1 MILFD
6 APDKLRASLKL
17 HEGVR
22 ALPYRDTAGH
32 LTIGVGHNLDAE
44 GLPPSVIEA
53 LLDWDLLHAVLLT
66 DRLLPWASALD
77 DVRKRA
83 FTEMV
88 FNLGS
93 RILGFHVALGA
104 AQRGEWLTCAQAFRV
119 SLWMRQVGGRGVT
132 LTGMLETGQDPV
144 PSV

>member
-1 MILFD
+1 MLQFD

-22 ALPYRDTAGH
+22 ALPYTDTTGH
-32 LTIGVGHNLDAE
+32 LTIGVGHNLTSD
-44 GLPPSVIEA
+44 GLPPTIIEN
-53 LLDWDLLHAVLLT
+53 LLDWDILQAALLT

-83 FTEMV
+83 LTEMV

-93 RILGFHVALGA
+93 RILGFHQALAFGQAGRWPDA
-104 AQRGEWLTCAQAFRV
+104 ANAFRA
-119 SLWMRQVGGRGVT
+119 SLWAKQVGSRAVT
-132 LTGMLETGQDPV
+132 LTAMLETGQDPLLK
-144 PSV
+144 P